1 MCFRLVIPH
10 KICTKEDFLLQ
21 VFPQQ
26 HSISLDIVFLF
37 SLQAGEGISMVKDES
52 LPWLT
57 EKSKKNEKKGKTR
70 TRLSAKRYSE
80 RQTWWFL
87 MKKRKSMKKWVKVR
101 MDKKVN
107 ASLIQKDTNIMI
119 CGPMPNHIVPLSTF
133 TRKLVRIFGS
143 LAQLWIINGIGGNF
157 VVFAWINLMRKQ
169 TTHGNR
175 FWIPFQLPRQCHV
188 QCCWLWQ
195 GVVPLTIWWWSWWW
209 CWWQCCRSLHP
220 RSEEVLPAGNR
231 IICPSSAF
239 ASSFLVRKNTKI
251 SFLIARHFKREGTII
266 ILSPLSWLWFWDPY
280 PRFDIEAI
288 FCKILMIRLISKEI
302 FQQIW
307 SYISRQFIGSFFSY
321 LPPPSHSEST
331 CPNSPFL
338 L

>member
-70 TRLSAKRYSE
+70 TRLSAKRLGYSE

-157 VVFAWINLMRKQ
+157 VFFAWINL
-169 TTHGNR
+169 THGNR
-175 FWIPFQLPRQCHV
+175 SWIYGSLFNFLDSVVGFDKVWFLSLYDGDHDDDVDDNVVGRCIRVPRKYCPPEIE
-188 QCCWLWQ
+188 LS
-195 GVVPLTIWWWSWWW
+195 VP
-209 CWWQCCRSLHP
+209 RPHLHP
-220 RSEEVLPAGNR
+220 
-231 IICPSSAF
+231 PS
-239 ASSFLVRKNTKI
+239 
-251 SFLIARHFKREGTII
+251 
-266 ILSPLSWLWFWDPY
+266 
-280 PRFDIEAI
+280 
-288 FCKILMIRLISKEI
+288 
-302 FQQIW
+302 
-307 SYISRQFIGSFFSY
+307 
-321 LPPPSHSEST
+321 
-331 CPNSPFL
+331 
-338 L
+338 